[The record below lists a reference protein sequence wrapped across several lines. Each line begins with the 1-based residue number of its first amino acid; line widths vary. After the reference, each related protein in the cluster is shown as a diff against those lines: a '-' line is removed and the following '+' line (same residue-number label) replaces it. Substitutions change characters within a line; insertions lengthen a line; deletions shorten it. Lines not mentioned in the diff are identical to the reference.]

1 MLPDVL
7 TESVAR
13 GLVVDE
19 SDAKVPLAGNVSLN
33 EATLLYEVV
42 RATRPE
48 VSIEL
53 GFAQGMSACAIAQAI
68 QDNGA
73 GTHHIVDPF
82 QHRDWGGAGLVSL
95 QRAGLAERTRFYE
108 AFPEEIVPSLP
119 RAQFAF
125 IDASHLF
132 DLTMLDFVLVDK
144 RLDVG
149 GLIAFHDSAMPS
161 VSKALRYILTNR
173 AYRVHETTPTG
184 GVSSRASA
192 ASRAVRSIPRLE
204 QLVRPEVLLPT
215 PDLGVGRNRN
225 IVVLEKLADDDR
237 APEFHVEF

>member
-1 MLPDVL
+1 MLPEVL
-7 TESVAR
+7 TESLAR
-13 GLVVDE
+13 RVVVDASGAE
-19 SDAKVPLAGNVSLN
+19 IPLAGNVSLN

-42 RATRPE
+42 RAIGPRD
-48 VSIEL
+48 SIEL
-53 GFAQGMSACAIAQAI
+53 GLAQGMSACAIAQAVH
-68 QDNGA
+68 DNGV

-82 QHRDWGGAGLVSL
+82 QHRDWGGAGLASL
-95 QRAGLAERTRFYE
+95 ERAGLAACTRFYE
-108 AFPEEIVPSLP
+108 AFPEEVVPSFP

-132 DLTMLDFVLVDK
+132 DMTMLDFVLVDK

-149 GLIAFHDSAMPS
+149 GVVAFHDSAMPS

-173 AYRVHETTPTG
+173 AYRVHEATPTG

-192 ASRAVRSIPRLE
+192 ASRVMRGIPGAD
-204 QLVRPEVLLPT
+204 QVVRPELLMPT

-225 IVVLEKLADDDR
+225 IVVLEKVADDDR
-237 APEFHVEF
+237 VPEFHAEF